1 MNDRGFT
8 FPITLCVLLLFSGFL
23 ALNFHQYS
31 IEKSLQFELAEFE
44 RNQFMFMQSFKKVE
58 NQLSNTE
65 EVEKTGIFY
74 FENGTVTYQINELD
88 STQLQILFR
97 LVTSTGAELE
107 GFGYYDQNLEK
118 MVKWLERN

>member
-1 MNDRGFT
+1 M
-8 FPITLCVLLLFSGFL
+8 LFSGFL